1 MNFSVVIPLFNKAR
15 FIESAVRSVLAQ
27 TYPAYE
33 IVVVDDGSTDGGV
46 AALEAMKDER
56 VRIVKQANAGVS
68 AARNR
73 GIAQARGDWVA
84 FLDADDWHHPAFLEN
99 LARAHQACPQADMVA
114 AGFRAMHESGYDD
127 LDSWPEAETFSEI
140 ELIEDLHVRW
150 MKGRS
155 FFTSSVA
162 VRTARLQQMQPCF
175 IEGESLGEDLD
186 LWFRIGDETPIA
198 MVNTPLVAYRA
209 GVAGSLSAAIPNL
222 PGKVPPWMHR
232 MRQRAL
238 SGATPPRHRESAL
251 WFVAQHEVTLARDHL
266 AAGQRWEALR
276 CLVSARH
283 AAAGRRWQLTAAMA
297 LLMPA
302 KLAGR
307 WQRWR
312 IRNSD
317 AFSQQG
323 TVP

>member
-1 MNFSVVIPLFNKAR
+1 MNFSVVIPLFNKAS
-15 FIESAVRSVLAQ
+15 FVESAVRSVLAQ
-27 TYPAYE
+27 TYPAFE
-33 IVVVDDGSTDGGV
+33 IIVVDDGSTDGGA
-46 AALEAMKDER
+46 AALEGLKDER
-56 VRIVKQANAGVS
+56 LRIVKQANAGVS

-84 FLDADDWHHPAFLEN
+84 FLDADDWHHPTFLEN
-99 LARAHQACPQADMVA
+99 LAKAHKACPQADMLA

-127 LDSWPEAETFSEI
+127 LDCWPEAETFSEI
-140 ELIEDLHVRW
+140 ELIEDLRVRW

-162 VRTARLQQMQPCF
+162 VRTARLRQMRPCF
-175 IEGESLGEDLD
+175 IEGESSGEDLD

-198 MVNTPLVAYRA
+198 MVQAPLAAYRA
-209 GVAGSLSAAIPNL
+209 GVAGSLSASSQSGGI
-222 PGKVPPWMHR
+222 PPWMAR
-232 MRQRAL
+232 MRQRAI
-238 SGATPPRHRESAL
+238 SGAIPARHRKSAL

-266 AAGQRWEALR
+266 AAGQRWQALR
-276 CLVSARH
+276 CLVRARH

-302 KLAGR
+302 KLAAR

-312 IRNSD
+312 IRSSD

-323 TVP
+323 TAP